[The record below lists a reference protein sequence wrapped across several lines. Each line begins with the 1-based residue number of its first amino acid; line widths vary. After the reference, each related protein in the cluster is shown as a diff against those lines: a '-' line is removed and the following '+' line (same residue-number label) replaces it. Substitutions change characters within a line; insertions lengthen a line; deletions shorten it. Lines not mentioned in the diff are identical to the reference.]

1 MSILLSSSKIEKDIL
16 IYKFSQLIYWGTM
29 NKSYAHPVEWGKYFN
44 GYYANRSIEAIS
56 RYLALFRD
64 TKKLK
69 ENFILEKEIDLEEIK
84 SNKLFYDIADKSI
97 RAKKDN
103 SYKIRKEVEKY
114 LTRVQFSV
122 FEGEIIPS
130 DLRKL
135 KAYLAK
141 VADTEL
147 DSIIIYESTRMN
159 YTERV
164 VIGVDKNDGIF
175 TC

>member
-1 MSILLSSSKIEKDIL
+1 MYVI
-16 IYKFSQLIYWGTM
+16 
-29 NKSYAHPVEWGKYFN
+29 
-44 GYYANRSIEAIS
+44 
-56 RYLALFRD
+56 
-64 TKKLK
+64 
-69 ENFILEKEIDLEEIK
+69 
-84 SNKLFYDIADKSI
+84 LFYDIADKSI
-97 RAKKDN
+97 RAKKEN

-122 FEGEIIPS
+122 FEGEITPS
-130 DLRKL
+130 DLKKL
-135 KAYLAK
+135 KAHLRK
-141 VADTEL
+141 VADGDL